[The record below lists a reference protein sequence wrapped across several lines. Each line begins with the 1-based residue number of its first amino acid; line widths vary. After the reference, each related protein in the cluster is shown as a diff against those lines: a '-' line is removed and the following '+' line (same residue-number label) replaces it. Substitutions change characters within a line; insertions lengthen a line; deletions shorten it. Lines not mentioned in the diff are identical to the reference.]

1 MPDSDNGTKS
11 LGARHDAEYHR
22 DYRRRIR
29 RGLPSLAEETQL
41 EAQERRDAAVARVE
55 TIRRDIE
62 VRQFPLELKKAVDAA
77 TKALNRSA
85 IQLHRASN
93 ARSTTRRAIMKPI
106 EDCQQ
111 AVRTGC
117 VGLKDQAP
125 ISDELVWIGCNAHL
139 DDPDFSTCPS
149 LLAANQWVEIRTD
162 PHLKRAFWQMLWA
175 YRQGKIGQAPSPM
188 SEDIE
193 KVAETKEETEDEVD
207 IAALERRLDRKLG
220 VEGPGDA
227 NG

>member
-1 MPDSDNGTKS
+1 MSNNGPSPSKARDS
-11 LGARHDAEYHR
+11 AYYR
-22 DYRRRIR
+22 DYRAR
-29 RGLPSLAEETQL
+29 LKAAVPSVRQ
-41 EAQERRDAAVARVE
+41 EAQELLRAERLEE
-55 TIRRDIE
+55 TIDRKEDLRNELEIL
-62 VRQFPLELKKAVDAA
+62 QFPKQLRKVVKDAVN
-77 TKALNRSA
+77 ALNRTTK
-85 IQLHRASN
+85 ASH
-93 ARSTTRRAIMKPI
+93 AAAQIRFKAKREYMKPI